1 MEIPSCWIKDTPSAV
16 GKDPGKRQSVSEI
29 DFIIIEDIH
38 ENGVRTMGPS
48 FAISVFRI
56 CFPFRLPCRPHGNAP
71 PSPEGDLG
79 KELPGNFTPFSIP
92 PDTLEKNTGGE
103 FPNFT
108 RKSAECMAQPS
119 EFPCLGLSRGHVKI
133 RRPSGVCQ
141 KKISRGK
148 SGGRQKQRK
157 KDFTCRLSEL
167 PEKKSSEAGRKT
179 WHCSIRSE
187 APPCVQT

>member
-1 MEIPSCWIKDTPSAV
+1 MKTESEQWVRPSPSLFSEFAS
-16 GKDPGKRQSVSEI
+16 PSV
-29 DFIIIEDIH
+29 FH
-38 ENGVRTMGPS
+38 AVRTGTRPPPLK
-48 FAISVFRI
+48 AIWEKN
-56 CFPFRLPCRPHGNAP
+56 FPGISHR
-71 PSPEGDLG
+71 SPFLRTHW
-79 KELPGNFTPFSIP
+79 K
-92 PDTLEKNTGGE
+92 KNTGGE